1 MAQGISKNVSNVIH
15 LYHNPPPILF
25 WVNENRVNTENI
37 NIQTQILFNPKHKNT
52 EIKIISTIYKPKRD
66 LLKENND
73 CAQNDTYQNFY
84 FTFGPVHSYNVYI
97 LTWPCTLL

>member
-1 MAQGISKNVSNVIH
+1 MLFICITT
-15 LYHNPPPILF
+15 PPPILF

-66 LLKENND
+66 LLKKMIMIVHKM
-73 CAQNDTYQNFY
+73 TLIK
-84 FTFGPVHSYNVYI
+84 TFI
-97 LTWPCTLL
+97 LLLALYTVIMFIY